1 MYQHGKV
8 SPAVGEVCQSSRQ
21 EATVSLLISIKHIIK
36 YGFVLDFTFF
46 HTYLCKYIQWDR
58 NLQVIFNLRATQVVC
73 AETSGEKVPE
83 VFEGKVDMTFDRTD
97 GNVEGL
103 GYFLG

>member
-1 MYQHGKV
+1 M
-8 SPAVGEVCQSSRQ
+8 
-21 EATVSLLISIKHIIK
+21 
-36 YGFVLDFTFF
+36 LDSTFF
-46 HTYLCKYIQWDR
+46 HTYLCKYIQWNR

-83 VFEGKVDMTFDRTD
+83 VFEGKVDMAFDRTD